1 MSQSLPHRD
10 LIANVAFAAAWCDG
24 GICDQERQVLDQV
37 LTRLGFDAAERAS
50 KVDEA
55 ARPPEPALA
64 PPPEDFG
71 VRLEMMRYALA
82 VTLADNTLAD
92 HEEQFLARLAGHLGI
107 SGQALAILQ
116 VEAENLVGAL
126 PTPDLL
132 RRVEALLP
140 DV

>member
-1 MSQSLPHRD
+1 MSQSHPHRD

-24 GICDQERQVLDQV
+24 GICDQEREVLDKV
-37 LTRLGFDAAERAS
+37 LTRLGYDASERAVR
-50 KVDEA
+50 VDEA
-55 ARPPEPALA
+55 ARPPEPSLA
-64 PPPEDFG
+64 APPEDFG

-82 VTLADNTLAD
+82 VTLADSTLAE
-92 HEEQFLARLAGHLGI
+92 HEEQFLAHLAGHLGI
-107 SGQALAILQ
+107 SGQALSILQ

-140 DV
+140 DS